1 MTRARELADQH
12 KTIDVDGGTIKL
24 DGNYP
29 VGTNNV
35 ALGNNALDDGSLSG
49 NFNTAIGA
57 NALTENTS
65 GAENTAIGEVSLRQ
79 NSTGSWNTAVGRYA
93 LRSNTNANYNTAIG
107 LSALHNNTTA
117 DYNTAVGY
125 QAGYNNTGEENT
137 AVGYRASWGGTTAIQ
152 NVSVG
157 YFALGGL
164 TTGSYNTAVGY
175 KAGNDITT
183 GERNVYVGRVAGDA
197 TTTGSHN
204 TGIGYGALLS
214 NLTSSYNTVVGN
226 QAGYFV
232 TSSYNTLIGRDA
244 GFWITTGT
252 SNTVLGRFNGNQD
265 GLDIRTT
272 HNNIVLSDGSG
283 NVAFYR
289 KGSNGYISLG
299 SGATNPIRSVT
310 LQATE
315 VSQTSSSS
323 SMFYNISD
331 DAGDNGSSK
340 TLIIRGLAS
349 GGSSQATLSQITLVA
364 STVSCAGALVK
375 ASGSFRIPHPLEAKK
390 DTHDLV
396 HSFVEAPQAD
406 NIYRGKVALVAG
418 SATVNIDTVAG
429 MTDGTFAALN
439 REVQCFTSNETGW
452 TAVKGSVSGNVLT
465 ITAQDNTCTDTI
477 SWLVIG
483 ERQDQHMYDTE
494 WTDDNGKVIVEP
506 LKSVEES

>member
-35 ALGNNALDDGSLSG
+35 ALGNLALDDGGLSG

-204 TGIGYGALLS
+204 TGIGYGALVS
-214 NLTSSYNTVVGN
+214 NSTSSFNTVVGN
-226 QAGYFV
+226 QAGTFV

-252 SNTVLGRFNGNQD
+252 SNTVLGRFNGNQN

-283 NVAFYR
+283 NPRIQVDSNGVFKVPYVYSDTNGSAANVHIGSDGRFYR
-289 KGSNGYISLG
+289 S
-299 SGATNPIRSVT
+299 
-310 LQATE
+310 
-315 VSQTSSSS
+315 TSSRRYKNTITDATHGLTELLALRPVTYKGNNNGDTI
-323 SMFYNISD
+323 FGGLIAEEVH
-331 DAGDNGSSK
+331 DAGL
-340 TLIIRGLAS
+340 T
-349 GGSSQATLSQITLVA
+349 
-364 STVSCAGALVK
+364 
-375 ASGSFRIPHPLEAKK
+375 E
-390 DTHDLV
+390 
-396 HSFVEAPQAD
+396 FVEYNHD
-406 NIYRGKVALVAG
+406 NEPDALAYG
-418 SATVNIDTVAG
+418 N
-429 MTDGTFAALN
+429 M
-439 REVQCFTSNETGW
+439 
-452 TAVKGSVSGNVLT
+452 VSLCIKAIQEQQET
-465 ITAQDNTCTDTI
+465 ITALEARIAALETN
-477 SWLVIG
+477 
-483 ERQDQHMYDTE
+483 
-494 WTDDNGKVIVEP
+494 
-506 LKSVEES
+506 